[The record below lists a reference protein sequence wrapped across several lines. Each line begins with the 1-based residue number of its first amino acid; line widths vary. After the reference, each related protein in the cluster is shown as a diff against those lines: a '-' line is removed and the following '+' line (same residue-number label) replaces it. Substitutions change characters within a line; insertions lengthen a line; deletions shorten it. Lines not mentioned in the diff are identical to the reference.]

1 MIRFTVRQI
10 QQTVAGFYGLPLLEM
25 ISARRARR
33 VARPRQVAMYL
44 CRELTPQSLPEIGRR
59 FGNRD
64 HTTVIHAIR
73 TIEALCLIDGDLA
86 EDVALLRYGLLAAN
100 SEERDQQLIA
110 ASYLEAA

>member
-1 MIRFTVRQI
+1 MTRYTIRQI
-10 QQTVAGFYGLPLLEM
+10 QQRVASFYGLPVLEM
-25 ISARRARR
+25 VSARRARV

-44 CRELTPQSLPEIGRR
+44 SRELTPQSLPEIGRR

-73 TIEALCLIDGDLA
+73 QIEALSLFDPDLA
-86 EDVALLRYGLLAAN
+86 DDVRFLRNDLQAFNADERN
-100 SEERDQQLIA
+100 SMMIA